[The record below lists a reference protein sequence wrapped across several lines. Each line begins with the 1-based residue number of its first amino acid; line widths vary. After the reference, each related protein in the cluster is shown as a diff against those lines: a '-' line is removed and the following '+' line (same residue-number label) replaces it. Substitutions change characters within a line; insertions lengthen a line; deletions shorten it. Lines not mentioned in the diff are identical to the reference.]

1 MSGLD
6 KVRSVSSEPVI
17 APTLQSENLYAQTV
31 TATNL
36 IVENSVILP
45 ESYVPTS
52 NILRWSRVAVGGETI
67 ISGKDL
73 SNNPLI
79 YEPGY
84 EQVYL
89 NGSLLLRG
97 IDYIATNGT
106 TITGLGALLA
116 SDVIEVIAPSGVAV
130 GDYYTQS
137 QADAK
142 FATTNQTSTPVASVL
157 SYAAANA
164 PSGWLLCDGTVYSFA
179 AYPLLA
185 SLLLGTYGGNGTTTF
200 AVPDLRGRAVAGR
213 DNMGGTTAS
222 RITAAVSGVTGT
234 TLGAAGGTEKLHQ
247 HTHAG
252 TFAASDHGHGP
263 GSFHAAIGATDSDP
277 SRIGYVAGYNSGG
290 PGIAT
295 YSIIAGGLTINTSGF
310 NHYTPVYGG
319 SGSPSADT
327 TVGITN
333 NVNAQTG
340 ASQNLPPTIVLNY
353 IIKA

>member
-234 TLGAAGGTEKLHQ
+234 TLGAAGGDERLHQ
-247 HTHAG
+247 HLHANTG
-252 TFAASDHGHGP
+252 TFASDGHIHNARGDL
-263 GSFHAAIGATDSDP
+263 GAAIGATNSNIAA
-277 SRIGYVAGYNSGG
+277 IGYVAGGVVGGG
-290 PGIAT
+290 PATSTYTITGGI
-295 YSIIAGGLTINTSGF
+295 GGSQTF
-310 NHYTPVYGG
+310 NHYTPVYGNTAANTG
-319 SGSPSADT
+319 SASIS
-327 TVGITN
+327 
-333 NVNAQTG
+333 NVNAGSGT
-340 ASQNLPPTIVLNY
+340 AQNLPPTMILNY
-353 IIKA
+353 IIKAA

>member
-6 KVRSVSSEPVI
+6 KIRSVSSEPVI

-36 IVENSVILP
+36 IVENSVTLP

-164 PSGWLLCDGTVYSFA
+164 PSGWLLCDGRVYSFA

-200 AVPDLRGRAVAGR
+200 AVPDLRGRTIAGP
-213 DNMGGTTAS
+213 DNMGGTDAGRLDIANS
-222 RITAAVSGVTGT
+222 SGTVTGAQYVST
-234 TLGAAGGTEKLHQ
+234 SNHAHLHV
-247 HTHAG
+247 
-252 TFAASDHGHGP
+252 SP
-263 GSFHAAIGATDSDP
+263 IGL
-277 SRIGYVAGYNSGG
+277 NSGTSMVIN
-290 PGIAT
+290 PGEGQLDLFGSYNIYDIQVGSAH
-295 YSIIAGGLTINTSGF
+295 YS
-310 NHYTPVYGG
+310 G
-319 SGSPSADT
+319 SGSGVPYERWYVTSS
-327 TVGITN
+327 
-333 NVNAQTG
+333 QSG
-340 ASQNLPPTIVLNY
+340 AESLNKMQPTMILNY
-353 IIKA
+353 IIKAS

>member
-6 KVRSVSSEPVI
+6 KARNVSSEPVI
-17 APTLQSENLYAQTV
+17 APTLQSEDLYAQTI

-36 IVENSVILP
+36 IVKNSVTLP
-45 ESYVPTS
+45 TSYVPTS

-73 SNNPLI
+73 NNNPLV

-89 NGSLLLRG
+89 NGSLLLRTT
-97 IDYIATNGT
+97 DYTATNGT
-106 TITGLGALLA
+106 TITVLGALLA

-164 PSGWLLCDGTVYSFA
+164 PSGWLLCDGRTYSFA
-179 AYPLLA
+179 AYPTLA
-185 SLLLGTYGGNGTTTF
+185 NLLLGTYGGNGTTTF
-200 AVPDLRGRAVAGR
+200 AVPDLRGRSVAGV

-247 HTHAG
+247 HIHAG
-252 TFAASDHGHGP
+252 TFAASGHTHGP
-263 GSFHAAIGATDSDP
+263 GSFAAAIGATNSDP
-277 SRIGYVAGYNSGG
+277 SRIGYVAVGNSGG
-290 PGIAT
+290 PGTAT
-295 YSIIAGGLTINTSGF
+295 YSVIAGGLLINSAPF
-310 NHYTPVYGG
+310 NHYTPVYGSSDAP
-319 SGSPSADT
+319 SGT
-327 TVGITN
+327 GTVGN
-333 NVNAQTG
+333 NSQDGT
-340 ASQNLPPTIVLNY
+340 SQNLPPTMVLNY
-353 IIKA
+353 IIKAL